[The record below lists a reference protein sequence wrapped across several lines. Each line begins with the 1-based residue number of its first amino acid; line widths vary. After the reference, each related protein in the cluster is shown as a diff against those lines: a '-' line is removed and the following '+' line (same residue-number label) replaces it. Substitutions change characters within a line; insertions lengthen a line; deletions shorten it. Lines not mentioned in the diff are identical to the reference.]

1 MSYDSYSY
9 EDEMWILKEDVI
21 AINEE
26 DKDKMQ
32 QIYIIGKD
40 GNVEK
45 KRTKNSWLSPNLY
58 KNSSAIDHV
67 ARTPESE
74 ENSEEI
80 KEDKLPKQKRI
91 KKKTTQTECR

>member
-1 MSYDSYSY
+1 MRRIKTKCSKFISS
-9 EDEMWILKEDVI
+9 E
-21 AINEE
+21 
-26 DKDKMQ
+26 KM
-32 QIYIIGKD
+32 GML
-40 GNVEK
+40 K

-91 KKKTTQTECR
+91 KKKRRPKQNADNYGKIQKKEKE